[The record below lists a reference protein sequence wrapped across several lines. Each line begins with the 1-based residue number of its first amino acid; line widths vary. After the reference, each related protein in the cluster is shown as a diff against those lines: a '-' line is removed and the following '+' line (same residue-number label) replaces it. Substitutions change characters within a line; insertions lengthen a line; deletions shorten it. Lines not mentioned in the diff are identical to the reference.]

1 MFLGDGQAG
10 KNKVS
15 TAAPA
20 EKNEM
25 IINMPRKPTIG
36 DSTCVRIAIIGAAAA
51 EPVMTNP

>member
-10 KNKVS
+10 KNRVS

-20 EKNEM
+20 EKNEI

-36 DSTCVRIAIIGAAAA
+36 DSTCVRIAIMGAAAA
-51 EPVMTNP
+51 EPVITNP